1 MAGIFRRKSLTWDIE
16 IARKPTVSACFFVGP
31 QRAARSVYA
40 IGMRRGRRVA
50 DAKPKQRPDIRADVA
65 FTLPKLLVHHSAA
78 QIAILIVR
86 DFRQPDGY
94 ACDWRPLET
103 ISQEDFV

>member
-1 MAGIFRRKSLTWDIE
+1 
-16 IARKPTVSACFFVGP
+16 
-31 QRAARSVYA
+31 
-40 IGMRRGRRVA
+40 MRRGRRKA

-86 DFRQPDGY
+86 DFRQIDGN

-103 ISQEDFV
+103 IVRKIFA